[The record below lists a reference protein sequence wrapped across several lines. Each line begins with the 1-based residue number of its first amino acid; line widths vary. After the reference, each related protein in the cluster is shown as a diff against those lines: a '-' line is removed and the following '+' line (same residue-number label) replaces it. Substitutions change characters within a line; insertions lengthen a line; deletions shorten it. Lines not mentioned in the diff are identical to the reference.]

1 MKELFTSMLQAL
13 SDGQS
18 VVLCSILAS
27 SGSTPRGA
35 GAKMAVFADGHTV
48 GTIGGGAVE
57 KCSGEK
63 ALEVL
68 QSKQSLVQ
76 GYCLAPNQVA
86 DIGMICGGNVTVYFQ
101 YFDPADENGRALL
114 QGILELLRGDDDSWL
129 VYRMDGGCVSAMGT
143 FDEAHGLRF
152 TDCITP
158 EALRPMLLSNAFTK
172 KGDPGYYIE
181 PLTQAGHA
189 YIFGGGHVA
198 RELAPLLA
206 RLDFCF
212 MVLDDRAEF
221 AVPADFPGA
230 KGVLCADFGH
240 ILDAVA
246 PGSGDYAVVMTRG
259 HLFDL
264 EVQKQ
269 LLTTPVGY
277 IGVMGSRKKKEFVF
291 ERLREAGFSDRA
303 LSRIVTPVGLPLGG
317 ETPAEIALSVAAQ
330 LVQLRAERKG
340 RVWKREEGENMR

>member
-1 MKELFTSMLQAL
+1 M
-13 SDGQS
+13 
-18 VVLCSILAS
+18 
-27 SGSTPRGA
+27 
-35 GAKMAVFADGHTV
+35 
-48 GTIGGGAVE
+48 E
-57 KCSGEK
+57 KF
-63 ALEVL
+63 L
-68 QSKQSLVQ
+68 
-76 GYCLAPNQVA
+76 
-86 DIGMICGGNVTVYFQ
+86 
-101 YFDPADENGRALL
+101 
-114 QGILELLRGDDDSWL
+114 
-129 VYRMDGGCVSAMGT
+129 
-143 FDEAHGLRF
+143 
-152 TDCITP
+152 
-158 EALRPMLLSNAFTK
+158 EALRGLLADGDGVALATVVARSGSAPRDAGARMLVGRSGRLWGTVGGGLVEHEAELLAMETLRSGTSALREFCLRAEGLERIGMVCGGDVTLAVQYLPGGAAGPLAAADAALRCLRAGGDGWLVSRLSTAEA
-172 KGDPGYYIE
+172 GDLSFLEKEAAEIRFSA
-181 PLTQAGHA
+181 LRQQAADEVLFEAEGKPWFA
-189 YIFGGGHVA
+189 QRLIRSGAVYLFGGGHVA

-230 KGVLCADFGH
+230 KEVLCADFGH

-246 PGSGDYAVVMTRG
+246 PGAGDYAVVMTRG

-264 EVQKQ
+264 DVQKQ

-291 ERLREAGFSDRA
+291 ERLREAGFSDWA

>member
-152 TDCITP
+152 AELHHARGAAADAAFQRVH
-158 EALRPMLLSNAFTK
+158 EKGRPRLLYRAS
-172 KGDPGYYIE
+172 D
-181 PLTQAGHA
+181 AG
-189 YIFGGGHVA
+189 
-198 RELAPLLA
+198 RA
-206 RLDFCF
+206 RLY
-212 MVLDDRAEF
+212 LRRR
-221 AVPADFPGA
+221 P
-230 KGVLCADFGH
+230 
-240 ILDAVA
+240 
-246 PGSGDYAVVMTRG
+246 RG
-259 HLFDL
+259 HGARAGAGL
-264 EVQKQ
+264 
-269 LLTTPVGY
+269 G
-277 IGVMGSRKKKEFVF
+277 
-291 ERLREAGFSDRA
+291 RLPRG
-303 LSRIVTPVGLPLGG
+303 GL
-317 ETPAEIALSVAAQ
+317 
-330 LVQLRAERKG
+330 
-340 RVWKREEGENMR
+340 

>member
-189 YIFGGGHVA
+189 YIFGGGHVGTA
-198 RELAPLLA
+198 LAPVLASVGFRVVVCDNRPDFAKPDHYPSAEQVILGDYLDRKILASDPFQTIDVDGVGSLIKCAVNGGRSTRKNLKAGICGEQGGEPKSVAFCHAVGLNYVSCSPFRVPIA
-206 RLDFCF
+206 RL
-212 MVLDDRAEF
+212 A
-221 AVPADFPGA
+221 AAQAAIAD
-230 KGVLCADFGH
+230 
-240 ILDAVA
+240 
-246 PGSGDYAVVMTRG
+246 
-259 HLFDL
+259 
-264 EVQKQ
+264 
-269 LLTTPVGY
+269 
-277 IGVMGSRKKKEFVF
+277 RKK
-291 ERLREAGFSDRA
+291 
-303 LSRIVTPVGLPLGG
+303 
-317 ETPAEIALSVAAQ
+317 
-330 LVQLRAERKG
+330 
-340 RVWKREEGENMR
+340 

>member
-143 FDEAHGLRF
+143 FDVPTA
-152 TDCITP
+152 C
-158 EALRPMLLSNAFTK
+158 ALRTASRPRRCGRCCS
-172 KGDPGYYIE
+172 P
-181 PLTQAGHA
+181 
-189 YIFGGGHVA
+189 
-198 RELAPLLA
+198 
-206 RLDFCF
+206 
-212 MVLDDRAEF
+212 
-221 AVPADFPGA
+221 
-230 KGVLCADFGH
+230 
-240 ILDAVA
+240 
-246 PGSGDYAVVMTRG
+246 TR
-259 HLFDL
+259 
-264 EVQKQ
+264 
-269 LLTTPVGY
+269 
-277 IGVMGSRKKKEFVF
+277 SRK
-291 ERLREAGFSDRA
+291 RA
-303 LSRIVTPVGLPLGG
+303 
-317 ETPAEIALSVAAQ
+317 TPAIISSL
-330 LVQLRAERKG
+330 
-340 RVWKREEGENMR
+340 

>member
-114 QGILELLRGDDDSWL
+114 QGILELLRGDEPAGSSTGWTAAA
-129 VYRMDGGCVSAMGT
+129 SAPWAPST
-143 FDEAHGLRF
+143 RPTA
-152 TDCITP
+152 C
-158 EALRPMLLSNAFTK
+158 ALRTAS
-172 KGDPGYYIE
+172 
-181 PLTQAGHA
+181 
-189 YIFGGGHVA
+189 
-198 RELAPLLA
+198 
-206 RLDFCF
+206 RLRRCGRCCF
-212 MVLDDRAEF
+212 
-221 AVPADFPGA
+221 P
-230 KGVLCADFGH
+230 
-240 ILDAVA
+240 
-246 PGSGDYAVVMTRG
+246 TR
-259 HLFDL
+259 
-264 EVQKQ
+264 
-269 LLTTPVGY
+269 
-277 IGVMGSRKKKEFVF
+277 SRK
-291 ERLREAGFSDRA
+291 RA
-303 LSRIVTPVGLPLGG
+303 
-317 ETPAEIALSVAAQ
+317 TPAIISSL
-330 LVQLRAERKG
+330 
-340 RVWKREEGENMR
+340 

>member
-35 GAKMAVFADGHTV
+35 GAKMAVFAGGHTV

-158 EALRPMLLSNAFTK
+158 EALRPMLLSNSFTK
-172 KGDPGYYIE
+172 KGRPRLLYRTSD
-181 PLTQAGHA
+181 AG
-189 YIFGGGHVA
+189 
-198 RELAPLLA
+198 RA
-206 RLDFCF
+206 RLY
-212 MVLDDRAEF
+212 LRRR
-221 AVPADFPGA
+221 P
-230 KGVLCADFGH
+230 
-240 ILDAVA
+240 
-246 PGSGDYAVVMTRG
+246 RG
-259 HLFDL
+259 HGARAGAGLGRLPRGDL
-264 EVQKQ
+264 
-269 LLTTPVGY
+269 
-277 IGVMGSRKKKEFVF
+277 
-291 ERLREAGFSDRA
+291 
-303 LSRIVTPVGLPLGG
+303 
-317 ETPAEIALSVAAQ
+317 
-330 LVQLRAERKG
+330 
-340 RVWKREEGENMR
+340 